1 MAAALLKGRG
11 WLVTV
16 AVVVVAMLLL
26 AVLGTDR
33 QQMLQEHQA
42 SGMMRDL
49 ALERIVALQVT
60 AGARQWSLRR
70 GAAGWTSE
78 PPISAAGAE
87 LGTRIEAALRL
98 LRNAAP
104 EREFEDGADTSA
116 FGLAPPRLDI
126 RVFGAHDATAPAL
139 FKIAF
144 GALNPIGLAHYAR
157 VAREN
162 RVQTVLLPSYVAEAW
177 ESALGLR

>member
-16 AVVVVAMLLL
+16 VVVVAAMLLL

-42 SGMMRDL
+42 SGTMRDI
-49 ALERIVALQVT
+49 ALERIVTLQVT

-70 GAAGWTSE
+70 GAAGWTSA
-78 PPISAAGAE
+78 PPLAATGAE
-87 LGTRIEAALRL
+87 LAPRVDAALRL
-98 LRNAAP
+98 LRDAAA
-104 EREFEDGADTSA
+104 EREFESGSDTSA
-116 FGLAPPRLDI
+116 FGLAPPRLNI
-126 RVFGAHDATAPAL
+126 RVFGANDATAPVL
-139 FKIAF
+139 FEIGF

-157 VAREN
+157 VTRDN

-177 ESALGLR
+177 EAALGLR